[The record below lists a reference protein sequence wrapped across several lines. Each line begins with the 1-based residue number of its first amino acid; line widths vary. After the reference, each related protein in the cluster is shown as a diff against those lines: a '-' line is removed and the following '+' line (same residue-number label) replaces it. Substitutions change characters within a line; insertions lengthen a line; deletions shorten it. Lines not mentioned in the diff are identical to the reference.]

1 MVVDPAA
8 AEGGSNHPD
17 DGLEEDEDVNA
28 MNISL
33 GDIDLEGKKEIL
45 LIFPF
50 IYFIH

>member
-1 MVVDPAA
+1 MAVDPAA
-8 AEGGSNHPD
+8 AEGGSDHPD
-17 DGLEEDEDVNA
+17 DGLEEDVDA

-33 GDIDLEGKKEIL
+33 GEIDLEGKKEIL